1 MLDFRLCAVTAIGL
15 FAVLDGYG
23 VTEVEVGQEFAVD
36 VSIKPEI
43 RQLGPAGEV
52 LQVTFPEAPYHF
64 EFKYDRNLIVF
75 TRADAGIET
84 AYREITGTPWAVLAV
99 TTSERSG
106 YVYFQALK
114 VTESDVKL
122 PVANAT
128 AGGAALPVENLDL
141 LRIVPK
147 PAALVVDLQRVPA
160 DG

>member
-15 FAVLDGYG
+15 FAVLDGDG
-23 VTEVEVGQEFAVD
+23 VTEVEVGREFAVEA
-36 VSIKPEI
+36 SIQPEVHQI
-43 RQLGPAGEV
+43 GPAGEV
-52 LQVTFPEAPYHF
+52 LQVTFPEAPYRF
-64 EFKYDRNLIVF
+64 EFKYDRNLILF

-84 AYREITGTPWAVLAV
+84 AYREITGTPWAVLTV

-114 VTESDVKL
+114 VTENDVKL

-128 AGGAALPVENLDL
+128 AAGVALPAKNPDL
-141 LRIVPK
+141 LRIVPQ
-147 PAALVVDLQRVPA
+147 PAALVVDLQTVPA